1 MRLGCIPNNLRHY
14 SGKESDFG
22 LTADRPALAVH
33 RSKWKLNTMI
43 YDTLEN
49 FGKYLHTGS
58 PLFGALAFA
67 VEFDPSKPDG
77 RYEIE
82 SEKIYA
88 LVSSYETSPASQN
101 RFEIH
106 RKYADVQIVIE
117 GEETVEVS
125 LSSEPKSMI
134 EYCYAMDKIFLESP
148 GDSAS
153 LVMRRGYFT
162 VIYPN
167 EAHRPNCDVHGKQ
180 HVRKIVV
187 KIRMNLEERY

>member
-1 MRLGCIPNNLRHY
+1 
-14 SGKESDFG
+14 
-22 LTADRPALAVH
+22 
-33 RSKWKLNTMI
+33 MI

-49 FGKYLHTGS
+49 FGKYFHTGS
-58 PLFGALAFA
+58 PLFSALSFA

-106 RKYADVQIVIE
+106 RKHADVQVVIE
-117 GEETVEVS
+117 GEEKVEVS
-125 LSSEPKSMI
+125 LSELKSVSEYYDAK
-134 EYCYAMDKIFLESP
+134 DKVFLESP
-148 GDSAS
+148 RDSAS
-153 LVMRRGYFT
+153 VVMRRGYFA

-167 EAHRPNCDVHGKQ
+167 EAHRPNCDMHGKQ

-187 KIRMNLEERY
+187 KVRMNLEGNRRELLSS